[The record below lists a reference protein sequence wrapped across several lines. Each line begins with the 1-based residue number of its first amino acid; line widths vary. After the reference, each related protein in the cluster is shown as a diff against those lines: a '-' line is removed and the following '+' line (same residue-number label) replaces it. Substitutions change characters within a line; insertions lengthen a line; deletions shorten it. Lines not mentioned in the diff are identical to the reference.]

1 MGGRVT
7 RTEFSARVLA
17 MRADKPPHLTIGG
30 FKHLSWR
37 SAPTPAERVTIN
49 RYLSQFMVPVLK
61 GDTLPV
67 VTCPCCGAHL
77 YSGSEAIDAIKSQF
91 QGGMGA
97 GEGYCDR
104 CIYPVKFV
112 HTLPGDRSLSY
123 PLAYHPSRV
132 RADVPLGIGPREIA
146 ARKQRRAPYIGQKWI
161 M

>member
-1 MGGRVT
+1 MNK
-7 RTEFSARVLA
+7 TEFSARVLA
-17 MRADKPPHLTIGG
+17 MRAEKPPRLTIGR

-37 SAPTPAERVTIN
+37 SAPTPAERAAIN

-61 GDTLPV
+61 GETLPV
-67 VTCPCCGAHL
+67 VSCPCCGAHL
-77 YSGSEAIDAIKSQF
+77 FTGSEAIDAIKSQF

-104 CIYPVKFV
+104 CVYPIKFV

-123 PLAYHPSRV
+123 PLAYHPDIV
-132 RADVPLGIGPREIA
+132 RADVSLSIGPREIA
-146 ARKQRRAPYIGQKWI
+146 ERINRRKVYAGQKWI